1 MSRPL
6 YQVADVLER
15 NQELLSKYTSNT
27 WQLRTLHALRK
38 CRTAALGGHIDRC
51 DNPQCNRLHL
61 SYNSCRNRHCPKC
74 QGHKREAWIR
84 AREKELLNVPYFHV
98 VFTLPDTLNQLC
110 LYAPKQVYGILF
122 KTAWGVLRD
131 FGADPKFLGASM
143 GMVAILHT
151 WGQNL
156 SLHPHLH
163 CIVPGGGVTPSGK
176 WKHAKSKGR
185 HGCRQARYLFPVKA
199 MSKVFR
205 ARFVENIRKEF
216 DRPQVFYDTLFA
228 KNWVVY
234 CKRPFTNPR
243 YVVEYLGRYTHK
255 IAIGNHRITG
265 LANGQVGFTAKD
277 YRKGGAKHTLDLSDA
292 EFIRRFSLHI
302 LPKGFTRIRHYGI
315 LSSSKKKTILP
326 LLMAELGQIPQTQEP
341 PPRQHRR
348 CPRCK
353 EGTLATV
360 FMFDSRGPPKHWI
373 TKLKQQDR
381 SAQNKTA

>member
-1 MSRPL
+1 MARPL

-15 NQELLSKYTSNT
+15 NEGNLNEYTGNS

-51 DNPQCNRLHL
+51 DNGQCNRLHL

-74 QGHKREAWIR
+74 QGHKREQWIR

-98 VFTLPDTLNQLC
+98 VFTLPDTVNQLC
-110 LYAPKQVYGILF
+110 LYAPKQVYSILF
-122 KTAWGVLRD
+122 KTAWSVLQD
-131 FGADPKFLGASM
+131 FGTNPKFLGASM

-163 CIVPGGGVTPSGK
+163 CIVPGGGVTAKGK
-176 WKHAKSKGR
+176 WKYAKKKGK
-185 HGCRQARYLFPVKA
+185 YLFPVKQ
-199 MSKVFR
+199 MGKVFR
-205 ARFVENIRKEF
+205 ARFVENLRKEF
-216 DRPQVFYDTLFA
+216 DEPRSFYDKLFA
-228 KNWVVY
+228 KDWVVY
-234 CKRPFTNPR
+234 AKRPFSSPQ

-255 IAIGNHRITG
+255 IAISNHRIRS
-265 LANGQVGFTAKD
+265 LANGKVTFTAKD
-277 YRKGGAKHTLDLSDA
+277 YRKGGARSTLSLSDA

-302 LPKGFTRIRHYGI
+302 LPKGFVRIRHYGI
-315 LSSSKKKTILP
+315 LSSSKKKIVLP
-326 LLMAELGQIPQTQEP
+326 LLMAQTGQCTPKEEP
-341 PPRQHRR
+341 PSILHRR

-353 EGTLATV
+353 EGTFVTV
-360 FMFDSRGPPKHWI
+360 FMFDGRGPPKHWI

-381 SAQNKTA
+381 NPQIKTA

>member
-15 NQELLSKYTSNT
+15 NEELLSQYTGNT

-51 DNPQCNRLHL
+51 NNAQCNELHL

-74 QGHKREAWIR
+74 QGHKREQWIR
-84 AREKELLNVPYFHV
+84 AREEELLNVPYFHV
-98 VFTLPDTLNQLC
+98 VFTLPDTLNRLC
-110 LYAPKQVYGILF
+110 LYAPKAVYTILF
-122 KTAWGVLRD
+122 KTAWGVIQD
-131 FGADPKFLGASM
+131 FGANPKFVGASM

-163 CIVPGGGVTPSGK
+163 CIVPGGGISAKGK
-176 WKHAKSKGR
+176 WRYAKNKGK
-185 HGCRQARYLFPVKA
+185 YLFPVKA
-199 MSKVFR
+199 MSRVFR

-216 DRPQVFYDTLFA
+216 DRPRSFYDRLFA
-228 KNWVVY
+228 KDWVVY
-234 CKRPFTNPR
+234 AKRPFSSPQ

-255 IAIGNHRITG
+255 IAIGNHRIIS
-265 LANGQVGFTAKD
+265 LADGRVGFTAKD
-277 YRKGGAKHTLDLSDA
+277 YRKGGARLTLSLSDP

-302 LPKGFTRIRHYGI
+302 LPKGFVRIRHYGI
-315 LSSSKKKTILP
+315 LSSSRKKTVLP
-326 LLMAELGQIPQTQEP
+326 PLMAEMGRCIPQEKP
-341 PPRQHRR
+341 PPILHRR

-353 EGTLATV
+353 EGILVTV
-360 FMFDSRGPPKHWI
+360 FMFDSRGPPEHWI
-373 TKLKQQDR
+373 KKLKQQHGTSQIR
-381 SAQNKTA
+381 TA